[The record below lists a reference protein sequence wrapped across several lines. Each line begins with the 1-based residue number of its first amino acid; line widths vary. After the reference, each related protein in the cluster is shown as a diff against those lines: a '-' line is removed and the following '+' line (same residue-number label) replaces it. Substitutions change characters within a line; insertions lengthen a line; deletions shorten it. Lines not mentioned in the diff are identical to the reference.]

1 MKVLK
6 LISFFLFFVN
16 LNLQAQQNKTFDSL
30 TVVFNKLKENSN
42 INKKDKTILKLLN
55 SLYDETLQADD
66 GNLSQKTIQKYQA
79 YKEDSKLTNWPIFY
93 LFETYQNE
101 ITQTELGKKKNN
113 KDLRTALMKLLSG
126 ELIDLYQ
133 TIPPIVL
140 VYMGEA
146 LMNSGSNARAQ
157 THFKMSLEFYP
168 ESIPLKVYNYL
179 LTDDK
184 NVKEAI
190 SADLTKNHKNH
201 WMVKQFLTN

>member
-30 TVVFNKLKENSN
+30 TVEFNKLKEVSN

-66 GNLSQKTIQKYQA
+66 GSLSQKTIAKYQA
-79 YKEDSKLTNWPIFY
+79 FKEDSKLANWPVFY

-113 KDLRTALMKLLSG
+113 KDLRVALMKILSG

-133 TIPPIVL
+133 TIPPIIL

-146 LMNSGSNARAQ
+146 LMNSGANSRAQ
-157 THFKMSLEFYP
+157 NHFKMSLEFYP
-168 ESIPLKVYNYL
+168 ESIPLKVYSYL
-179 LTDDK
+179 LADDK
-184 NVKEAI
+184 TAKEAI